1 MGTARTA
8 ATAALDRVR
17 VARHTRTWVRSV
29 AKATFADRRTGVA
42 VVVVVPG
49 RQVRLQFL
57 LVAQVVAVVLIRSRV
72 PQRPMRVVAVAVVGR
87 VATPVAHRH
96 PAVPVEAAVA
106 EQVEHRRGAE
116 VGVLRQMDRTGPTG
130 SVVVAVEVRTATT
143 PSVEAVR
150 VQAAPVDRE
159 SSSFAMHFPQCR
171 CRILTL
177 RRTAARQAVTTSHR
191 TPR

>member
-1 MGTARTA
+1 MGTARTV

-42 VVVVVPG
+42 VAAVVPG
-49 RQVRLQFL
+49 RQVRLQFR
-57 LVAQVVAVVLIRSRV
+57 LVAQVVAVVLIRSLV
-72 PQRPMRVVAVAVVGR
+72 HQRPMRVVAVAVVGR

-96 PAVPVEAAVA
+96 PAVPAEAAVV
-106 EQVEHRRGAE
+106 EQVEHRRGVE

-130 SVVVAVEVRTATT
+130 SVVVAVEVRTATI

-150 VQAAPVDRE
+150 VRAAPVARA
-159 SSSFAMHFPQCR
+159 SSSFAMPYLPLRF
-171 CRILTL
+171 LTL
-177 RRTAARQAVTTSHR
+177 TLHR
-191 TPR
+191 TPVHRQATISPRTQL